1 MAAYIFAV
9 IALQFVEHQA
19 AKSGLQPLKAQNAAY
34 DEQKADHHAD
44 TARQKPVQRIKTGDE
59 RILQIHASLLCSW
72 RNKASMTPACNQ
84 RKGLPMTDYKAIIWD
99 FGGVITSSPFEA
111 FNRYEAA
118 QGLPE
123 NFIRT
128 LNATNPDTNAWARFE
143 RSAISADEFDA
154 AFRSEALAAGHDVP
168 GSDVL
173 ALLAGDIRAE
183 MVVVLDGL
191 KARNYRLACI
201 TNNVKTGNDDAP
213 NPGMARSVEKAFST
227 LRAMPGL
234 GASSLPVL
242 TLLVM
247 QARR

>member
-1 MAAYIFAV
+1 
-9 IALQFVEHQA
+9 
-19 AKSGLQPLKAQNAAY
+19 
-34 DEQKADHHAD
+34 
-44 TARQKPVQRIKTGDE
+44 
-59 RILQIHASLLCSW
+59 
-72 RNKASMTPACNQ
+72 MTPACNQ

-143 RSAISADEFDA
+143 RSAISADEFDT

-183 MVVVLDGL
+183 MVAVLDGL

-213 NPGMARSVEKAFST
+213 NPGMARSVEKARQVADVMARFELVIESSVEGVRKPDPAIYQ
-227 LRAMPGL
+227 LACDRLGL
-234 GASSLPVL
+234 AANQCIFLDDLGVNLKPARGMGMGTVKVLSAAQAIADLAALLGHDLP
-242 TLLVM
+242 
-247 QARR
+247 